1 MYRILGMLNR
11 AKGMI
16 NRIQNADNIKE
27 AIVVFE
33 KWMYNYKQQMV
44 EKLYLVAII

>member
-1 MYRILGMLNR
+1 MLNR

-16 NRIQNADNIKE
+16 NRVQNRDNIKE

-33 KWMYNYKQQMV
+33 KWMNNYKQQNGGA
-44 EKLYLVAII
+44 KLYLVVIII